1 MDSNMLLYAF
11 GELALLLLCVCIYLL
26 FHVRGLKKLVGKF
39 EDKVV
44 QLRNTITLTKENAK
58 KLIHQAREEGSSSY
72 IDFIEEQIEAT
83 RDFHQSQSPDRDIVL
98 DLDADVSIERQS
110 AALRHAF
117 LVSEKEASYA
127 GEEDGPSWEVLRFK
141 LEKIINFYQHAFG
154 AKEANESDPE
164 EFSEEDFFKAAS
176 QEHEQLKEEL
186 NNYKK
191 RVENLEKFKKLFF
204 ELESKWDKAREE
216 AEGHHNALKEQVEQL
231 DVSED
236 FLRILDQYGDSYDSL
251 AASFSEGQ
259 LIEGVA
265 ERSAQTLQSVDSNG
279 QPVVSENKKIIVDN
293 EKVSRL
299 MKFMAEQQEN
309 ISELKRKLSSCI
321 TLEEKDK
328 IIEEMTAQFERQERF
343 LKESEGC
350 IQMLDDELSEAR
362 KQVSKLTEEL
372 EELQANAMERSEAS
386 ENSSGEIRAG
396 EIDERINK
404 YVEES
409 RDMLNTIALLE
420 QENQQ
425 LKNQIEFGDTG
436 KNASANGDNEDALEL
451 KAKLSDVQQELLNL
465 QTQYI
470 ELEERYI
477 ELKSSSL

>member
-11 GELALLLLCVCIYLL
+11 GELALLLLCICIYLL

-44 QLRNTITLTKENAK
+44 QLRKTITLTRENAK
-58 KLIHQAREEGSSSY
+58 KLINQAREEGSSSY

-83 RDFHQSQSPDRDIVL
+83 RSFHQSQSPDRDIVL

-117 LVSEKEASYA
+117 LVAEKEASYA

-154 AKEANESDPE
+154 AKEANASDPE
-164 EFSEEDFFKAAS
+164 EFTEEDFFKGAS

-204 ELESKWDKAREE
+204 ELESKWGTAREE
-216 AEGHHNALKEQVEQL
+216 AENHHNVLQEKVAQL
-231 DVSED
+231 DIGED
-236 FLRILDQYGDSYDSL
+236 LVQILDQYARTYDSL
-251 AASFSEGQ
+251 GASFSEGQ
-259 LIEGVA
+259 LIDGG
-265 ERSAQTLQSVDSNG
+265 ERSSQLIREIESN
-279 QPVVSENKKIIVDN
+279 VLSTANDN

-299 MKFMAEQQEN
+299 ISFMAEQQEN

-328 IIEEMTAQFERQERF
+328 IIDDMTVQFEKQERF
-343 LKESEGC
+343 LKESEDC
-350 IQMLDDELSEAR
+350 INMLDGELSEAR
-362 KQVSKLTEEL
+362 KQVSKLSQEL
-372 EELQANAMERSEAS
+372 EELQANVAE
-386 ENSSGEIRAG
+386 SSGASISSSSEVQSE

-409 RDMLNTIALLE
+409 RDMLNTISLLE

-425 LKNQIEFGDTG
+425 LKNQIDSGNTG
-436 KNASANGDNEDALEL
+436 NHSNGSDNNEESQGLQM
-451 KAKLSDVQQELLNL
+451 KLSDVQQELLNL

-477 ELKSSSL
+477 ELKTSSL